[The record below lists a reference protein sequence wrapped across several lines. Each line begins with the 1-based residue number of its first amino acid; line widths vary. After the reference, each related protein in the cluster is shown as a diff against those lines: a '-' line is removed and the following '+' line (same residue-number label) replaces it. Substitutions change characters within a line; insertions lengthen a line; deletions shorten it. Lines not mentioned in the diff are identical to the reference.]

1 MASKEQSVILKKED
15 LADVPSGFWD
25 KGLFQEPVEVAD
37 IVSTSAPTRR
47 HRVVRKDHGVF
58 AQHNKFGTFEVPKT
72 FLNNDKEAVKCAAE
86 VAEKQAAKKAVKQ
99 SKTAQKTKKEA
110 SAEQAKAVPSKA
122 VRATPSKVESS
133 AVSFRTLA
141 LLGVAAVFGASLT
154 QPSALGSTT
163 HEPVVTGV
171 ACSPQWLPLL
181 MGQGVEK
188 DLTLTTGW
196 QMISFDHLPEQD
208 SFKVIRVAKG
218 FSTDDVILSRQG
230 GRLVT
235 AAFDGNKWQGILVKQ
250 GLSLAQGYKVKAKSG
265 AVITQMGVNQVPV
278 ANVVLTKGWNWIGH
292 APLQAIDVNN
302 IKPVDGSGQF
312 SANDQIK
319 TRSTDLLL
327 TTYNGKK
334 WVGKLKALEQGN
346 GYEILVKNKVTFQY
360 VSPPSA
366 PSPSP
371 SPPPLSPSPGDDGG
385 DDGGD
390 DDDGEDDDGG
400 DDVRGDDDDGEDDD
414 GGDEDGGDEDG
425 GDDDAGSKFSCV
437 IDEDQ
442 PAGVY
447 QAYVCDGEADC
458 EDGSDELGCDTYTCS
473 WEQYRCDVKG
483 VSLCIPACD
492 ACDGGDGDNYLC
504 DGEVHCDDGSDELCS
519 DDGGDYDGGDDDGG
533 DYDGGDDG

>member
-1 MASKEQSVILKKED
+1 MKED

-72 FLNNDKEAVKCAAE
+72 FLNNDKEAAECAAE

-141 LLGVAAVFGASLT
+141 LLGVAAVFGAILT

-181 MGQGVEK
+181 MGRSEPEK
-188 DLTLTTGW
+188 LTLTTGW

-208 SFKVIRVAKG
+208 SFKVIADAEG
-218 FSTDDVILSRQG
+218 FSQNDQIFSRQEG
-230 GRLVT
+230 KLYLAT
-235 AAFDGNKWQGILVKQ
+235 FDGENWWGNLVKQ

-292 APLQAIDVNN
+292 APLQAIEVKNL
-302 IKPVDGSGQF
+302 KPVDGSSPF
-312 SANDQIK
+312 TADDQIK
-319 TRSTDLLL
+319 RRTTGVDF
-327 TTYNGKK
+327 TTYDGKK
-334 WVGKLKALEQGN
+334 WVGNLDALKQGN
-346 GYEILVKNKVTFQY
+346 GYEFLVNNTVTFQY

-371 SPPPLSPSPGDDGG
+371 SPPPPSPSPPPPTQMSTSPSPPPPSPSPPPPAQVVPCVFTKTSVLKEMVEAYNTADPLDAKRIAAIDKCGIIGDW
-385 DDGGD
+385 
-390 DDDGEDDDGG
+390 
-400 DDVRGDDDDGEDDD
+400 DVSAITDMSNLF
-414 GGDEDGGDEDG
+414 
-425 GDDDAGSKFSCV
+425 DAMPEF
-437 IDEDQ
+437 
-442 PAGVY
+442 
-447 QAYVCDGEADC
+447 
-458 EDGSDELGCDTYTCS
+458 
-473 WEQYRCDVKG
+473 
-483 VSLCIPACD
+483 
-492 ACDGGDGDNYLC
+492 N
-504 DGEVHCDDGSDELCS
+504 
-519 DDGGDYDGGDDDGG
+519 
-533 DYDGGDDG
+533 